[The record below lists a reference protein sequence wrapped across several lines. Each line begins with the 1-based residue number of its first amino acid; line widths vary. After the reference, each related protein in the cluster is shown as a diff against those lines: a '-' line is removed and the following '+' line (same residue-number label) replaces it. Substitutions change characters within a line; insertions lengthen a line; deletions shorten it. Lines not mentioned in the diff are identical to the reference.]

1 MNHNTCNNINTT
13 DIMPKEY
20 KQQQQYTLYDYI
32 SMKLEKTNL
41 IHSNRNHISGCLG
54 IEWVIAKGY
63 REFPGNRKMLF
74 VVTRVTV
81 TWTLKICE
89 FYCK

>member
-1 MNHNTCNNINTT
+1 MNHNTCSNINTT

-20 KQQQQYTLYDYI
+20 KQQQYTLYDYI

-54 IEWVIAKGY
+54 IEWEWLQRVI
-63 REFPGNRKMLF
+63 GNFQGTEKCSLLSLGWRLP
-74 VVTRVTV
+74 
-81 TWTLKICE
+81 E
-89 FYCK
+89 H